1 MEEIKKFLRLMSKE
15 ELVSLCASMMFTS
28 LVNAVE
34 LSKALATYDKASK
47 EGPGF

>member
-1 MEEIKKFLRLMSKE
+1 MDEIKKFLRLLSKE

-28 LVNAVE
+28 LVNAVDLAKSLSE
-34 LSKALATYDKASK
+34 LRAGK